1 MNALD
6 DPTRPLPALTLT
18 IRAVGAPVIHL
29 TYDPDRPIEERT
41 VTVLD
46 ETSVT
51 RARSLEDV
59 VKDALLFLVL
69 YVRARRAWPAELRSP
84 CAGRKKPDERSACTT
99 QADDV
104 SS

>member
-18 IRAVGAPVIHL
+18 IKTAAVPAVQL
-29 TYDPDRPIEERT
+29 TYDPDRPIEESA

-46 ETSVT
+46 QAGVT
-51 RARSLEDV
+51 QAWSLEDV
-59 VKDALLFLVL
+59 VKDGLLFLVL

-84 CAGRKKPDERSACTT
+84 
-99 QADDV
+99 
-104 SS
+104 SSP